1 MSQKTEKPTLSGQR
15 IKTRKRDERE
25 KYDPSG
31 FRDLILQGFSEAGPS
46 LDAVYKFLDTAGS
59 KLDYRRYG
67 EVLFDILLAGGHL
80 APGGTIVNDFDT
92 NKFLRTDVCVFS
104 ANDDLDSLKG
114 YAQLIT
120 KLVRRYKYLEKTLE
134 DELKKVLVFLKAF
147 SPEERAKLAK
157 VTCIL
162 VGSGLVPS
170 VVLISCLQDHLIKEG
185 IALQFL
191 LDFFKTW
198 LLEKDAPTLWTALRK
213 AGLET
218 RLMEFLPTTRQTPE
232 IFSETFE
239 NHGLSSLLDYLK
251 AHQDTSVK
259 KDLQQQVVPLLKND
273 APIKEM
279 LSLLKDFQNKH
290 NLLEHDLAVLV
301 WKTLM
306 AAVEWNKKEELVA
319 EQALKHLKKY
329 SVLLAAFTQNG
340 KSELSLLIKIQEFC
354 YDNMNFMKVFRKI
367 VFLLY
372 KTDVLSE
379 DVIMKWYKEA
389 HSSKGK
395 TVFLEQMRK
404 IVEWFQDAE
413 EESGEED

>member
-372 KTDVLSE
+372 K
-379 DVIMKWYKEA
+379 
-389 HSSKGK
+389 SK
-395 TVFLEQMRK
+395 F
-404 IVEWFQDAE
+404 F
-413 EESGEED
+413 

>member
-31 FRDLILQGFSEAGPS
+31 FRDLILQGLNEAGSS

-80 APGGTIVNDFDT
+80 APGGTIVTDFDT
-92 NKFLRTDVCVFS
+92 NKLLRTEVCVFS
-104 ANDDLDSLKG
+104 ADDDLDSLKG

-134 DELKKVLVFLKAF
+134 DEFKKVLVFLKAF
-147 SPEERAKLAK
+147 SPEERTKLAK

-170 VVLISCLQDHLIKEG
+170 VVLISCLQDHLIKDG

-232 IFSETFE
+232 IFHETFE

-273 APIKEM
+273 APMKEI
-279 LSLLKDFQNKH
+279 LSLLKDYQNKH
-290 NLLEHDLAVLV
+290 SLLEHDLAVLV

-319 EQALKHLKKY
+319 EQAFKHLKKY
-329 SVLLAAFTQNG
+329 SALLAAFTQSG
-340 KSELSLLIKIQEFC
+340 KSELALLIKIQEFC

-372 KTDVLSE
+372 KSKFE
-379 DVIMKWYKEA
+379 DFYC
-389 HSSKGK
+389 
-395 TVFLEQMRK
+395 
-404 IVEWFQDAE
+404 
-413 EESGEED
+413 